1 MMLTDIVMYFGL
13 EKAEE
18 VCGFSM
24 GSGWPIKK
32 ARPVTQMRVFIASNG
47 AVEMDDALIDLILQ
61 VAKVENKKRLSR
73 NTYDP
78 KGKNDE

>member
-47 AVEMDDALIDLILQ
+47 ELRWMM
-61 VAKVENKKRLSR
+61 R
-73 NTYDP
+73 
-78 KGKNDE
+78 

>member
-32 ARPVTQMRVFIASNG
+32 ARPVTQMRVFIACNG
-47 AVEMDDALIDLILQ
+47 AMSIDDALMDLILE
-61 VAKVENKKRLSR
+61 VAKIENSNRLAR
-73 NTYDP
+73 NTYEP
-78 KGKNDE
+78 KVKNDD